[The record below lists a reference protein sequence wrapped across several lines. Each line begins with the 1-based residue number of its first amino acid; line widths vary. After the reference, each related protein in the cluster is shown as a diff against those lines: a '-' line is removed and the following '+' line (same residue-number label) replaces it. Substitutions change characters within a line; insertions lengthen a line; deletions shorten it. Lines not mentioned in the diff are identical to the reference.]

1 LFTKNREAYV
11 QPRVKLEGGGRSALD
26 PHESHTIQPFIT
38 SVLDDWD
45 FAVPNV
51 VTICPERTFW
61 DKVMILHG
69 WYCGHRDDNRLPSDR
84 QRLSRHYYDV
94 AMIYKAGRGKDA
106 VEDAALREDV
116 RQHTIKFF
124 NRAWMK
130 LGEAVPGSMRLTPK
144 DELLKALQ
152 ADYQAMQG
160 MMLGEVPNFKEIL
173 AELSALEAQINEQA

>member
-1 LFTKNREAYV
+1 
-11 QPRVKLEGGGRSALD
+11 
-26 PHESHTIQPFIT
+26 
-38 SVLDDWD
+38 
-45 FAVPNV
+45 
-51 VTICPERTFW
+51 
-61 DKVMILHG
+61 
-69 WYCGHRDDNRLPSDR
+69 
-84 QRLSRHYYDV
+84 
-94 AMIYKAGRGKDA
+94 MIYKAERGKAAVKDA
-106 VEDAALREDV
+106 ELREDV

-130 LGEAVPGSMRLTPK
+130 LGEAVSGSMRLTPR